1 MAPGVAFHLAQP
13 LHALSIRHVLLM
25 ISQKVYEVT
34 MGLCHLY
41 SLLGKSHETLRLSLP
56 SLDLRKARSQKKIS
70 NLSQDRHLP
79 LDSGNFSETSKPE
92 STIAIGKTFHHK
104 R

>member
-1 MAPGVAFHLAQP
+1 MASGVAFHLAQP
-13 LHALSIRHVLLM
+13 LHALSIRHVFLM

-41 SLLGKSHETLRLSLP
+41 SYLDKSYETLRLSLP
-56 SLDLRKARSQKKIS
+56 SLDLRKARFKKKIS

-79 LDSGNFSETSKPE
+79 LDSGNFNQTSKQE

-104 R
+104 Q